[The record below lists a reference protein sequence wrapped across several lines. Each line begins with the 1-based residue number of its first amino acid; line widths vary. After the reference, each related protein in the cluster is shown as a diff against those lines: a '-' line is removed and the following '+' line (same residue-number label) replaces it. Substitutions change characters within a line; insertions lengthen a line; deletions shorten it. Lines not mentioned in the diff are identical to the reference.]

1 MALKTAHFQT
11 IFINIFQCIFY
22 ACLGIDED
30 SSVKLK
36 KNLSLGILLI
46 LVYISCKFKKASPL
60 LYSLQFFLAMARQ
73 SILDFV
79 GLSVYWYVLTAMH
92 PLWIHRKEILYI
104 CCCTI
109 LHKSPLSTY
118 YELDKVCKK
127 TTYLNIQIN
136 SCLIFLINYSFKK
149 TKIKF
154 NTC

>member
-1 MALKTAHFQT
+1 MKTVQF
-11 IFINIFQCIFY
+11 
-22 ACLGIDED
+22 
-30 SSVKLK
+30 
-36 KNLSLGILLI
+36 
-46 LVYISCKFKKASPL
+46 VYISCKFKKASPL

-92 PLWIHRKEILYI
+92 PLWMHRKEILYI

-127 TTYLNIQIN
+127 TRYVVCRYVPVVEKSVDKGL
-136 SCLIFLINYSFKK
+136 
-149 TKIKF
+149 F
-154 NTC
+154 N